1 MVSTIL
7 WVGRL
12 CCLALV
18 RASITIYSQEP
29 YAGTHTGTANVA
41 SFTGAAAYDPTI
53 LLPPPIPNPL
63 PPMQFTQA
71 LSSIPPPGVSIPQ
84 CGYFY
89 GFSIEFSV
97 INQILGINGSFLQV
111 PFLNLMS
118 NLQARGGSVRVRVG
132 GNTQETATMVS
143 TLPDGKMME
152 KKLGQAYEPVR
163 LLVLFYFRDSL
174 DWASQLD
181 TPQLQMFT
189 PPLLYTPEVVYMLAN
204 ISSLVNVQWYLG
216 IPLNDTQNLRLKI
229 AEVAE
234 TVLGTNLL
242 GLQVGNEPDQYGI
255 RGHRPITYSPADYS
269 NDFGIVDTAL
279 QKDPRISSVAKKLI
293 GPSISGNWKLEDVW
307 DTGFVDKYE
316 DSFAALSVEFY
327 PSNDCA
333 KVLHTADPTIDP
345 QQIFST
351 YLNHTA
357 ATSVVNKYL
366 NSTLM
371 AQSYELP
378 FVMFETNTAS
388 CGGFAGVSDSF
399 GSALWALDYG
409 LQLAYSN
416 FTTALLHIGGQSVYY
431 NPFTPPPTNQST
443 FHSWTIGPV
452 YYSALIVAEVFGKSN
467 QSRIIDL
474 QMNNDSIYTPG
485 YAVYENDTLS
495 RLALIN
501 YITDPSGNSDY
512 TATFF
517 LEGET
522 QNQVKVKY
530 LVAPSV
536 SDKGNITWAGQ
547 TFGSNFASDGR
558 LTGKIDIQT
567 IPCDT
572 SAKTCSVRVPA
583 PGFALVFLHDP
594 ADDPSE
600 SPTAVTWATTAHTKT
615 TNTFSVDPSVLA
627 TSNGHWG
634 VDKLL
639 GSTSPGRKWWLSN
652 DGPHRNHKSAATD
665 ARGGSIVAFVLLCF
679 GVVILALC

>member
-41 SFTGAAAYDPTI
+41 SFTGAAAYDPTV
-53 LLPPPIPNPL
+53 LLPPAIPNPL

-71 LSSIPPPGVSIPQ
+71 LSNTPPPGVSILQ

-152 KKLGQAYEPVR
+152 KKLSQTYEP
-163 LLVLFYFRDSL
+163 
-174 DWASQLD
+174 LD

-255 RGHRPITYSPADYS
+255 HGHRPITYSPDDYS
-269 NDFGIVDTAL
+269 NDFGIVDAAL

-307 DTGFVDKYE
+307 DTGFLDRYE
-316 DSFAALSVEFY
+316 NSFAALSVEYY

-333 KVLHTADPTIDP
+333 KVLDTGNSIIDP

-357 ATSVVNKYL
+357 ATSIVNKYL
-366 NSTLM
+366 NRQSTLI

-485 YAVYENDTLS
+485 YAVYDLNDTLS

-512 TATFF
+512 TATFYF
-517 LEGET
+517 EGET
-522 QNQVKVKY
+522 QNEVKVKY

-547 TFGSNFASDGR
+547 ARFFPLFIIISNNY
-558 LTGKIDIQT
+558 L
-567 IPCDT
+567 
-572 SAKTCSVRVPA
+572 
-583 PGFALVFLHDP
+583 
-594 ADDPSE
+594 
-600 SPTAVTWATTAHTKT
+600 
-615 TNTFSVDPSVLA
+615 
-627 TSNGHWG
+627 
-634 VDKLL
+634 
-639 GSTSPGRKWWLSN
+639 
-652 DGPHRNHKSAATD
+652 
-665 ARGGSIVAFVLLCF
+665 
-679 GVVILALC
+679 